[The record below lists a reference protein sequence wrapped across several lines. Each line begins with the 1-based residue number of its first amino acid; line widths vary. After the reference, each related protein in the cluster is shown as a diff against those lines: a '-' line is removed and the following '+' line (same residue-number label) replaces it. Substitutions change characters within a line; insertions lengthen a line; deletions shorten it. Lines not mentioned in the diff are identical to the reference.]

1 MEEKNVIDK
10 RRQCMK
16 VFNLHEIVMEGLSE
30 KVTFQLGVKWS
41 RIYYYICDIYINIS
55 FIYCLYM

>member
-10 RRQCMK
+10 RRQWMK

-30 KVTFQLGVKWS
+30 KVTFQLGVK
-41 RIYYYICDIYINIS
+41 
-55 FIYCLYM
+55 